1 MASRQKTHLIASGSH
16 IMSSIKPTTL
26 DGSVLSDTQQSAA
39 LLGLPNAGFSKAE
52 FGKALVRQGY
62 SAARDGDIVRRA
74 MQHLKQS
81 GLIDYD
87 PQKQLWHLTALG
99 QIQFPQKTQPLP
111 KSVATSSSK
120 INPAQSAVLQT
131 NPWLDRVRLML
142 SAVACGALIIALIS
156 LNASFAWELGRE
168 AAQFQI
174 ALVAGLMA
182 LDLMRPFLIAA
193 GFRLIY
199 QRKRFMAASAFAI
212 ALTLSPLSVLS
223 TTAIVSSSFL
233 LGAEMNDNEASQLL
247 TLKILRAEHAEIVEN
262 VARSQKDWL
271 AECNRG
277 GCGVRAAA
285 IESEL
290 ISLRAKAQEALERI
304 IALTNNTSTT
314 SELIARMVTT
324 FQALGL
330 FDEQRTYLLPLFLA
344 LSLELGALFGPALLL
359 RR

>member
-1 MASRQKTHLIASGSH
+1 MSVLKSIVIAGNR
-16 IMSSIKPTTL
+16 
-26 DGSVLSDTQQSAA
+26 LSDTQQTEA
-39 LLGLPNAGFSKAE
+39 LKAMPSSGFSKTE

-62 SAARDGDIVRRA
+62 SAAKDGDIVRRV

-87 PQKQLWHLTALG
+87 PQNQIWNLSALG
-99 QIQFPQKTQPLP
+99 QLQFPQKTLPLP
-111 KSVATSSSK
+111 TSSKSVFVGRSV
-120 INPAQSAVLQT
+120 NQRPQT
-131 NPWLDRVRLML
+131 LKPNPWIDRLRLFL
-142 SAVACGALIIALIS
+142 SALACGALILALIS

-182 LDLMRPFLIAA
+182 LDLMRPFLVAA
-193 GFRLIY
+193 GFKLNQ
-199 QRKRFMAASAFAI
+199 QRKRLMAISAFTI

-233 LGAEMNDNEASQLL
+233 LGAEMNADEASQLE
-247 TLKILRAEHAEIVEN
+247 TLKILRSEHAAILKKAE
-262 VARSQKDWL
+262 AAQKDWL

-277 GCGVRAAA
+277 GCGPRAAE

-290 ISLRAKAQEALERI
+290 TALRVKAQDALERVV
-304 IALTNNTSTT
+304 ALTNHTNGT

-330 FDEQRTYLLPLFLA
+330 FGENRTYLLPLFLA

-359 RR
+359 RK